1 MFLLLDEG
9 LIIIDISSNFGVQ
22 SQFLLEK
29 VCCMLLGVHNNIRFL
44 LDRGIL
50 VYTTLY
56 GLTSFITANI
66 HFSFLPTANHMSTC
80 FFSYQQAAKKVIE
93 NNATIALKSLAT
105 PREGELEQQEILLK
119 FAEGTYVHHRAMR
132 DIWRQLSDSEREQ
145 LVPSKSQVNQA
156 YSTSFGLHVAVI
168 TADDPPK
175 FLFCR
180 RANRG

>member
-1 MFLLLDEG
+1 MLGGNFNSLA
-9 LIIIDISSNFGVQ
+9 SSLRHSNAKAQ
-22 SQFLLEK
+22 SLN
-29 VCCMLLGVHNNIRFL
+29 C
-44 LDRGIL
+44 
-50 VYTTLY
+50 
-56 GLTSFITANI
+56 I
-66 HFSFLPTANHMSTC
+66 HFY
-80 FFSYQQAAKKVIE
+80 SYKQAAKKVIE
-93 NNATIALKSLAT
+93 NNPTIALKSLVT

-132 DIWRQLSDSEREQ
+132 DIWRQLSDSEKEQ

-180 RANRG
+180 RANRGKCKMVVFICQSRQIL